1 MKKRLALFAIFAAL
15 TALLSGCSD
24 STQNNPSVGENLSE
38 KISDNS
44 SDVLIRDSENV
55 KFKYEL
61 PQTEKNPVGI
71 YKYADAEVSK
81 DSFLKL
87 FSGQPSFEKKTF
99 DNGFRED
106 YTVGDETG
114 AILNRNGILQS
125 VGYRTSQGF
134 SYWAIE
140 DKAKSPDESTEF
152 DFISRKEIIEKL
164 SATVKEL
171 FGDMEIQTKIDA
183 VTAERFSKDV
193 ETHIEAAAEIYDNP
207 PTAEKYGIAADFY
220 LVSFAQTFEGVP
232 FDGMNGIAVFT
243 AKGME
248 VINIYNPVKI
258 VEKVTAADTFIN
270 LDEAEKLLVEKYDL
284 LLLEEPVEI
293 NSAELT
299 YIIVDENLVP
309 VWKFAFPDNYFEYYD
324 AYTGKEIVAQI
335 GEGA

>member
-1 MKKRLALFAIFAAL
+1 MKKYLPI
-15 TALLSGCSD
+15 LLIACVLVSGCSD
-24 STQNNPSVGENLSE
+24 NAQNNTRKDENLS
-38 KISDNS
+38 STLADNS
-44 SDVLIRDSENV
+44 SNILNRDSENV
-55 KFKYEL
+55 KFKYDI

-71 YKYADAEVSK
+71 YKFADAEVSK

-87 FSGQPSFEKKTF
+87 FSGQPSCEKETF
-99 DNGFRED
+99 DNGFREE

-125 VGYRTSQGF
+125 VRYETSQGF

-140 DKAKSPDESTEF
+140 DKAESPDESTEF
-152 DFISRKEIIEKL
+152 DFISRKEINEKL

-171 FGDMEIQTKIDA
+171 FGEMEIQTRIDA
-183 VTAERFSKDV
+183 ITAERFSKDV
-193 ETHIEAAAEIYDNP
+193 KTHIEAAAELYDNP
-207 PTAEKYGIAADFY
+207 PTAEKYGTPADFY
-220 LVSFAQTFEGVP
+220 LVSFTQTIEGVP

-258 VEKVTAADTFIN
+258 VEKANADDNFIN
-270 LDEAEKLLVEKYDL
+270 LDKAEKLLVEKYDL
-284 LLLEEPVEI
+284 LLLEEPVEV

-299 YIIVDENLVP
+299 YIIVDENLAP
-309 VWKFAFPDNYFEYYD
+309 AWKFAFPDNYFEYYD
-324 AYTGKEIVAQI
+324 AYTGKEIVVQG